1 MSRNKAPTTV
11 SHGFA
16 ARTVPLPSK
25 LGRYKVRGPVPFH
38 PSPTCRGGEPRRLAG
53 VVVGALAVFAA
64 FSAHAQLRPYGEK
77 RTLNIQPLPAITDA
91 KPLNPAVR
99 YAGGYELSSQQRMWQ
114 FRGMSDLRVTQGNGA
129 PRIEVISDIGVAIS
143 FDLKQGAPIDLD
155 QLRGD
160 DGKTFTNRL
169 FSDAEDGAF
178 DPRTGTRYVSFER
191 THRIMAFRN
200 GWMQKG
206 ETLQLSGLP
215 VFPANEGMEGL
226 TLVGDTLLAGGEGGG
241 FWLCP
246 LTTLACRTVK
256 GPQAPGFMYK
266 LTSLT
271 TLEPGGNEVLALYR
285 FYNPLI
291 GLRTQLR
298 LLRLDGDRMSVV
310 SDLLKIAP
318 PMPADNYEG
327 VAAVKTATG
336 YRIYLICDNLDPV
349 AKPKLLVYDWT
360 R

>member
-1 MSRNKAPTTV
+1 MLATSTTQ
-11 SHGFA
+11 A
-16 ARTVPLPSK
+16 AL
-25 LGRYKVRGPVPFH
+25 H
-38 PSPTCRGGEPRRLAG
+38 
-53 VVVGALAVFAA
+53 
-64 FSAHAQLRPYGEK
+64 PYGQK
-77 RTLNIQPLPAITDA
+77 RTLNIQPLPAASDA
-91 KPLNPAVR
+91 HPVNPAVR
-99 YAGGYELSSQQRMWQ
+99 YAGGYELSPQPRMWQ
-114 FRGMSDLRVTQGNGA
+114 FRGMSDLRVTPGNGA
-129 PRIEVISDIGVAIS
+129 PRVEVISDIGVAIS
-143 FDLKQGAPIDLD
+143 FDLKQDAPIDLE

-169 FSDAEDGAF
+169 FSDAEDSAF
-178 DPRTGTRYVSFER
+178 DPRTGTRYVAFER

-200 GWMQKG
+200 GWTQKG

-215 VFPANEGMEGL
+215 VFPANEGIEGL
-226 TLVGDTLLAGGEGGG
+226 TLVGDSLLAGGEGGG

-246 LTTLACRTVK
+246 LTTLACRQVK
-256 GPQAPGFMYK
+256 GPQVPGFMYK

-291 GLRTQLR
+291 GLRSQLR
-298 LLRLDGDRMSVV
+298 LLRLNGDRLTVV

-336 YRIYLICDNLDPV
+336 YRFYLICDNLDPV

>member
-1 MSRNKAPTTV
+1 MAKPM
-11 SHGFA
+11 
-16 ARTVPLPSK
+16 
-25 LGRYKVRGPVPFH
+25 
-38 PSPTCRGGEPRRLAG
+38 
-53 VVVGALAVFAA
+53 VVGALAVLTA
-64 FSAHAQLRPYGEK
+64 FSAHAELRPYGQK
-77 RTLNIQPLPAITDA
+77 RTLNVQVLPAVTDP

-99 YAGGYELSSQQRMWQ
+99 YVGGYELSPQQRMWQ
-114 FRGMSDLRVTQGNGA
+114 FRGMSDLRVTPGAGA

-143 FDLKQGAPIDLD
+143 FDLKQGAPIDLE
-155 QLRGD
+155 QILGD

-178 DPRTGTRYVSFER
+178 DPRTGTHYVSFER

-200 GWMQKG
+200 GWQEKG
-206 ETLQLSGLP
+206 ETLALSGLP

-226 TLVGDTLLAGGEGGG
+226 TLVGDSLLAGGEGGG

-271 TLEPGGNEVLALYR
+271 TLDPAGKEVLALYR

-291 GLRTQLR
+291 GLRSQLR
-298 LLRLDGDRMSVV
+298 LLRLDGDRLTVV
-310 SDLLKIAP
+310 SDLLKITP
-318 PMPADNYEG
+318 PMPTDNYEG
-327 VAAVKTATG
+327 VSAVKTATG
-336 YRIYLICDNLDPV
+336 YRLYLICDNLDPV

>member
-1 MSRNKAPTTV
+1 MYR
-11 SHGFA
+11 
-16 ARTVPLPSK
+16 ARKFLSSYT
-25 LGRYKVRGPVPFH
+25 
-38 PSPTCRGGEPRRLAG
+38 SPTRWGGGPRRLAG
-53 VVVGALAVFAA
+53 VVVGAFAFFVAV
-64 FSAHAQLRPYGEK
+64 SAHAGLHPYGQQ
-77 RTLNIQPLPAITDA
+77 RTLNVQPLPAATDA

-99 YAGGYELSSQQRMWQ
+99 YMGGYELSSQQRMWQ
-114 FRGMSDLRVTQGNGA
+114 FRGMSDLRVTPGNGA
-129 PRIEVISDIGVAIS
+129 PRVEVISDIGVAIS
-143 FDLKQGAPIDLD
+143 FDLKQDAPIDLE

-160 DGKTFTNRL
+160 DGKSFTNRL

-200 GWMQKG
+200 GWTQKG
-206 ETLQLSGLP
+206 ETLPLSGLP

-226 TLVGDTLLAGGEGGG
+226 TLVGDSLLAGGEGGG

-246 LTTLACRTVK
+246 LKTLACRAVK

-298 LLRLDGDRMSVV
+298 LLRLDGDRLSVV

-327 VAAVKTATG
+327 VATVRTATG

-349 AKPKLLVYDWT
+349 ARPKLLVYDWT